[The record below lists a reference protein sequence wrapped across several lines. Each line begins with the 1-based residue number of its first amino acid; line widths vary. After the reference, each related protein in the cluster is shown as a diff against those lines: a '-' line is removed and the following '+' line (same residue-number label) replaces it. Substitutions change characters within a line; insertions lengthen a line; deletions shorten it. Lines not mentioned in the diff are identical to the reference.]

1 MLVSHNNLKKLNL
14 GKIKE
19 SFTSIH
25 LHKSLSFHDPLPIQ
39 GIIKKRR
46 RQVGAPGAVDVPG
59 FVLEARLRAAGGG
72 APA

>member
-19 SFTSIH
+19 LFTPIH
-25 LHKSLSFHDPLPIQ
+25 LYKSLSFHDPLPIQ

-46 RQVGAPGAVDVPG
+46 KEGKNKRKG
-59 FVLEARLRAAGGG
+59 RTI
-72 APA
+72 

>member
-46 RQVGAPGAVDVPG
+46 K
-59 FVLEARLRAAGGG
+59 GGREG
-72 APA
+72 GIKAKERKSLAI